1 MKVALAAVAVALT
14 AATTAG
20 AAAKPVGFYGCRA
33 IGPHPAPLVRPASL
47 VVACGDGNFYFTG
60 IHWTSWSRTTAT
72 GNATAHQN
80 DCKPY
85 CAAGHFHTYVVA
97 ITLSK
102 PRACKDRTVFVHVG
116 WRFVGTKP
124 SRVARSDGLDLPC

>member
-1 MKVALAAVAVALT
+1 VRATLASVAAAVI
-14 AATTAG
+14 AAGAAG
-20 AAAKPVGFYGCRA
+20 AAAKPVAFFGCRA
-33 IGPHPAPLVRPASL
+33 IGPHPTPLVRPGSI
-47 VVACGDGNFYFTG
+47 VVACGDGNFYLTG
-60 IHWTSWSRTTAT
+60 IHWTSWGRTAAT
-72 GNATAHQN
+72 GIATAHRN

-102 PRACKDRTVFVHVG
+102 PRACKGRAVFVRVG

-124 SRVARSDGLDLPC
+124 TGVSRRDALDFPC